1 MKNFDINGRFHVQ
14 HLDNNGK
21 VKGEYDFPNGI
32 VDEGLNHCLNTQ
44 FNSGAQVNPWYIGL
58 IDNAGFSALAAGD
71 TAAEINGTNGWAELS
86 EYTEAV
92 RQDWTEGAAAA
103 RSMTNA
109 VTVDF
114 SINATKTI
122 KGIFVVSTSTVD
134 GVGGTLWSTA
144 AFASTVSAVNG
155 DTLKITYTVS
165 G

>member
-1 MKNFDINGRFHVQ
+1 MKNMQIKGLFRVQ
-14 HLDNNGK
+14 HLDKEGNL
-21 VKGEYDFPNGI
+21 KGAYDVPNGI
-32 VDEGLNHCLNTQ
+32 VDEGLNHILDTQ
-44 FNSGAQVNPWYIGL
+44 FHAGTPVSPWYIGL
-58 IDNAGFSALAAGD
+58 IDNLGFSALANGD
-71 TAAEINGTNGWAELS
+71 TAAEINGTNGWDELS
-86 EYTEAV
+86 EYTEGI
-92 RQDWTEGAAAA
+92 RQEWTEGAAAA

-134 GVGGTLWSTA
+134 GVGGEIWSTA